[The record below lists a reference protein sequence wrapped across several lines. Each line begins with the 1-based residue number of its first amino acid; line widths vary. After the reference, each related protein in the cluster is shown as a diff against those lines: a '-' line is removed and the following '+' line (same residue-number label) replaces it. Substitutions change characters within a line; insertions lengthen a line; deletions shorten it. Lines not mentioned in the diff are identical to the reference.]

1 MHLRINIYCVK
12 EFRNKLFLKLIR
24 YANLSNEQPITYS
37 YTSETS
43 TKSFLEIIQENK

>member
-1 MHLRINIYCVK
+1 MHLRINIHSIK

-24 YANLSNEQPITYS
+24 YANLSNEHPITYC

-43 TKSFLEIIQENK
+43 TKAFLEIIQENK